1 MGGLGCPVGFG
12 GARAMARH
20 HTFKL
25 RPFTLKTIRATDDE
39 DDLEEVT
46 LLKVSDFE
54 EVKFR
59 DLVERGLVWLCGEI
73 NKRSARRVITS
84 LMWALNKGS
93 QPIFVFLST
102 PGGDVDAA
110 LALYDTIKGLVESGV
125 GVNTVAV
132 GECFSAGTV
141 VLQAGLKR
149 FITPNTYLMIH
160 EISSWNLGKVSEQ
173 LETAHY
179 LKEYQDRVFRIL
191 AERSKLGF
199 RAIKKRC
206 LRRNWWLPPEDVL
219 KYGFAD
225 DLLDYRQVVALGNP
239 NLKEGGVFEK

>member
-1 MGGLGCPVGFG
+1 M
-12 GARAMARH
+12 
-20 HTFKL
+20 
-25 RPFTLKTIRATDDE
+25 RPTPNFNRVTALDDDE
-39 DDLEEVT
+39 WEEVT
-46 LLKVSDFE
+46 LVKVSDFE
-54 EVKFR
+54 EQKVKE
-59 DLVERGLVWLCGEI
+59 LVERGIVWLCGEI
-73 NKRSARRVITS
+73 NKASVRRVTTS
-84 LMWALNKGS
+84 LIWSMTKGAR
-93 QPIFVFLST
+93 PIFVFLST

-110 LALYDTIKGLVESGV
+110 LALYDTIKGLVDSGV
-125 GVNTVAV
+125 EIYTVAV
-132 GECFSAGTV
+132 GECFSAGTI

-199 RAIKKRC
+199 RAIKRRC
-206 LRRNWWLPPEDVL
+206 LRRNWWLPPEETL

-225 DLLDYRQVVALGNP
+225 GLLNYTQIVTQ
-239 NLKEGGVFEK
+239 GGKIINETIEK

>member
-1 MGGLGCPVGFG
+1 
-12 GARAMARH
+12 
-20 HTFKL
+20 
-25 RPFTLKTIRATDDE
+25 
-39 DDLEEVT
+39 
-46 LLKVSDFE
+46 
-54 EVKFR
+54 
-59 DLVERGLVWLCGEI
+59 
-73 NKRSARRVITS
+73 
-84 LMWALNKGS
+84 MWALNKGT

-149 FITPNTYLMIH
+149 LITPNTYLMIH

-199 RAIKKRC
+199 RAIKRRC
-206 LRRNWWLPPEDVL
+206 LRRNWWLPPEETL

-225 DLLDYRQVVALGNP
+225 GLLDYGQIVVH
-239 NLKEGGVFEK
+239 GGKILNETFEK

>member
-1 MGGLGCPVGFG
+1 M
-12 GARAMARH
+12 
-20 HTFKL
+20 
-25 RPFTLKTIRATDDE
+25 RPTPNLNRIVALDDDE
-39 DDLEEVT
+39 WEEVT
-46 LLKVSDFE
+46 LVKVSDFE
-54 EVKFR
+54 EQKVKE
-59 DLVERGLVWLCGEI
+59 LVERGIIWLCGEI
-73 NKRSARRVITS
+73 NKASIRRVTTS
-84 LMWALNKGS
+84 LIWSMTKGVR
-93 QPIFVFLST
+93 PIFVFLST

-110 LALYDTIKGLVESGV
+110 LAFYDTIKGLVSSGV
-125 GVNTVAV
+125 EVYTVAV
-132 GECFSAGTV
+132 GECFSAGTI

-199 RAIKKRC
+199 RAIKRRC
-206 LRRNWWLPPEDVL
+206 LRRNWWLPPEETL

-225 DLLDYRQVVALGNP
+225 GLLDYRQIVLH
-239 NLKEGGVFEK
+239 GGKILNETFEK